1 MTARNIDTVTPDAD
15 IGEVIA
21 MMEQERVRRIPVV
34 DEAKRLVGIIAQA
47 DLALKLGPIEP
58 LEVEKVL
65 ERVSEPVPALREAAR

>member
-1 MTARNIDTVTPDAD
+1 
-15 IGEVIA
+15 
-21 MMEQERVRRIPVV
+21 
-34 DEAKRLVGIIAQA
+34 VGIIAQA